1 MLQKVAAVACPIKTS
16 SAAYFV
22 LFWTKK
28 NPSCGKFD
36 KKDCFGSSLFY
47 VTIIPL

>member
-1 MLQKVAAVACPIKTS
+1 MLQKVAAVAWPINTS

-22 LFWTKK
+22 LFGQK
-28 NPSCGKFD
+28 NPPCGKFN

-47 VTIIPL
+47 VTIIPV